1 MTVTEHDDLS
11 LRYVLSV
18 PSRKPDEAEMPLVMV
33 MHGRG
38 ADAND
43 LADLAPMIDGGYRFV
58 FPNAAKA
65 FEPMPGY
72 SIGWSW
78 FDGWPPE
85 GDSVVQSRTKLLAL
99 IDKLV
104 KRYPTPEGKLVI
116 TGFSQGGMM
125 AIDVGFRTAQK
136 VAGIVVMS
144 GAIHE
149 ADMPDLRARREL
161 PVLLIH
167 GTQDDKVP
175 VLSARRTRHVLEEH
189 GLKPE
194 YHEFPMAHQVTAES
208 MEVVR
213 AFLRRVLSTRVSGVG
228 GRESQRT

>member
-1 MTVTEHDDLS
+1 MTLTRHDDLA

-18 PSRKPDEAEMPLVMV
+18 PSGKPDHAEMPLVIV

-43 LADLAPMIDGGYRFV
+43 LADLAPMIDDGYRFV
-58 FPNAAKA
+58 FPNAAKP

-72 SIGWSW
+72 SFGWSW

-85 GDSVVQSRTKLLAL
+85 GDSVVPSRTKLLAL
-99 IDKLV
+99 IDALV
-104 KRYPTPEGKLVI
+104 DRYPTPEGKIVV

-125 AIDVGFRTAQK
+125 AIDAGFRTKQK

-144 GAIHE
+144 GAIYE
-149 ADMPDLRARREL
+149 ADLPDLRARREL

-167 GTQDDKVP
+167 GTQDDMVP
-175 VLSARRTRHVLEEH
+175 VLNARRTRHILEEH
-189 GLKPE
+189 GLAPD
-194 YHEFPMAHQVTAES
+194 YHEFPMGHHVAPES
-208 MEVVR
+208 MDVVR
-213 AFLRRVLSTRVSGVG
+213 AFLRRVLSTRESGVVA
-228 GRESQRT
+228 RRKC